1 MRRRSKRRVE
11 TAASLS
17 ITSMMD
23 MFTIILVF
31 LLVFFDPE
39 AQPDPEFQLPSSVAT
54 QEVAEG
60 TTLRVKRD
68 AVEVNGQAVLPL
80 VDGDLGNATRDGR
93 RVLAVQGALESARAQ
108 ASGGEL
114 PLLVECDQA
123 VPWSTLGDLLAT
135 AAGAGFQSYRFV
147 VLGGTDGPVAPAGA
161 APG

>member
-1 MRRRSKRRVE
+1 MRRRGKRRVE
-11 TAASLS
+11 ATTSLS

-39 AQPDPEFQLPSSVAT
+39 AQPDPEFQLPTSIAT

-60 TTLRVKRD
+60 STLRVKRD
-68 AVEVNGQAVLPL
+68 AVEVNGQAVIPL
-80 VDGDLGNATRDGR
+80 VDGDLGSATRDGR
-93 RVLAVQGALESARAQ
+93 RVVAVLGALEAARGQ
-108 ASGGEL
+108 ADGDAP
-114 PLLVECDQA
+114 PLLVECDQS

-135 AAGAGFQSYRFV
+135 AASAGFPRYRLV
-147 VLGGTDGPVAPAGA
+147 VLGGANQPVVPAGA

>member
-1 MRRRSKRRVE
+1 MRRRGKRRVE

-68 AVEVNGQAVLPL
+68 AVEVNGQTVLPM
-80 VDGDLGNATRDGR
+80 VDGDLGSATRDGR
-93 RVLAVQGALESARAQ
+93 RVVAVHGALESARAQ
-108 ASGGEL
+108 ATGEL

-135 AAGAGFQSYRFV
+135 ASGAGFQSYRFV
-147 VLGGTDGPVAPAGA
+147 VLGGTDGPVAPTGVP
-161 APG
+161 PG